1 MLEVGAHYRQDTIQ
15 LITAERA
22 LTERAAEALLAS
34 SPFVRCFPCLAIQLR
49 VTERTVRDAAQI
61 MVWRDDFGVER
72 RPCYDCNRIER
83 VLIGQKK

>member
-1 MLEVGAHYRQDTIQ
+1 
-15 LITAERA
+15 
-22 LTERAAEALLAS
+22 
-34 SPFVRCFPCLAIQLR
+34 
-49 VTERTVRDAAQI
+49 VRDAAQI